1 MNTTVLI
8 VICCILLLPCAIFA
22 IKNYYKEVDPDG
34 KYFWLSIF
42 VAIPVL
48 IILSPIFFFAFLKP
62 LWYLWYYRNR
72 PAPLPKKTRN
82 ILKTFV
88 SDRRNVISLI
98 EYNKR
103 HNTNFTLEDV
113 YGKKYV
119 ETLKEEVKIR
129 VYDVKIDGLFN
140 LQQGFLSW
148 DSDLEVITPK
158 IYNTLFITEIREDGE
173 RIVGEKKD
181 GNVDE
186 LRNAYH
192 NLCKTEDKAEY
203 YNFLG
208 IIYAN
213 ATTND
218 TTVNTDPE
226 HYFNIAAQKGSI
238 DGAYNSAAWCQEPKK
253 KFAWFLFG
261 VKLVLREDNDK
272 NMDNVSIIMLVNLAI
287 MYHKG
292 MGTEKNESEAEKWYK
307 VAIERGATKALL
319 NLGVLYIEQG
329 RKSEAMELYAKAIR
343 DDVTGWEGKQIKK
356 IFMKLAL
363 NDKQF
368 SQYYVNYEF
377 NQILKDL

>member
-1 MNTTVLI
+1 MNNI
-8 VICCILLLPCAIFA
+8 IIAICCILLLPCTIYF
-22 IKNYYKEVDPDG
+22 ISRYLRNVKEEHRNIW
-34 KYFWLSIF
+34 FTMF
-42 VAIPVL
+42 VVIPVL
-48 IILSPIFFFAFLKP
+48 ILISPVLFFAFIIRI
-62 LWYLWYYRNR
+62 WRLWYYKKR
-72 PAPLPKKTRN
+72 PAPLSSKLRE
-82 ILKTFV
+82 IFKTFV
-88 SDRRNVISLI
+88 SDRGNVISLI
-98 EYNKR
+98 EYNKI

-119 ETLKEEVKIR
+119 EALKNEISEKVC
-129 VYDVKIDGLFN
+129 DVEIKGLFN

-148 DSDLEVITPK
+148 DNDLEVFTPK
-158 IYNTLFITEIREDGE
+158 IYNTLFITEIREEGE

-226 HYFNIAAQKGSI
+226 YYFNIAAQKGSI
-238 DGAYNSAAWCQEPKK
+238 DGAYNSAAWCQEPQK
-253 KFAWFLFG
+253 KFDWFLFG
-261 VKLVLREDNDK
+261 AKLVLREDSDK
-272 NMDNVSIIMLVNLAI
+272 NTDNVSIIMLVNLAI

-292 MGTEKNESEAEKWYK
+292 IGTEKDETEAEKWYK
-307 VAIERGATKALL
+307 IAIEKRATKALL

-329 RKSEAMELYAKAIR
+329 RTSEAMELYAKAIR
-343 DDVTGWEGKQIKK
+343 DDLTGWEGKQIKK

-377 NQILKDL
+377 NQFLKNL